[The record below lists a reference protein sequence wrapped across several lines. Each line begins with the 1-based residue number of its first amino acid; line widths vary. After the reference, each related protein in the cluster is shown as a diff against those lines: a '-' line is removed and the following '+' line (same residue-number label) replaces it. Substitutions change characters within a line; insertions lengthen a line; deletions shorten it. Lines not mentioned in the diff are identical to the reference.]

1 VIAAKGF
8 QVDDAILRAAVR
20 LQVKTVA
27 QRLRRE
33 GTIENIRKRSAS
45 KWKLAGV

>member
-1 VIAAKGF
+1 
-8 QVDDAILRAAVR
+8 VR

-33 GTIENIRKRSAS
+33 GTIETIGSRRAN
-45 KWKLAGV
+45 KWKLAGA